1 MNNLTLHLEKLIKE
15 KQTKPEA
22 RRRKEIIKIGTEIN
36 KIEKQQRESIKPK
49 IGSLIKSTNNDKPLA
64 RKKEDLN

>member
-22 RRRKEIIKIGTEIN
+22 RRRKEIIKIGTEI
-36 KIEKQQRESIKPK
+36 
-49 IGSLIKSTNNDKPLA
+49 
-64 RKKEDLN
+64 